1 MSYLLEANGIVK
13 DYTGHKALDDVT
25 VHVPEGSVYG
35 LLGPNGAGKTT
46 LIRIINHITAPDAGE
61 VIFDGRPLTADDVK
75 HIGYLPEERGLYK
88 KMKVGEQAIFFARLK
103 GLDKRDAEKRLK
115 EWFERMEI
123 GNWWNKKVE
132 ELSKGMAQKV
142 QFIITV
148 LHRPKLLIFDEP
160 FSGFDPINANILK
173 REILRLRDGG
183 STVIFST
190 HNMSSVEE
198 LCDHITLINRSRNI
212 LTGNVEELRRSF
224 GGNRFRLR
232 YEGELSSLAEA
243 IKPVVSYIGEDEEEN
258 RGQVESVIVE
268 LSDAATRRDL
278 VDIANR
284 ATDLVGFEP
293 VMPSINNIFINAVRN
308 SSEMPVENK

>member
-13 DYTGHKALDDVT
+13 DYTGHKALDDLT

-173 REILRLRDGG
+173 REILRLRDEG

-232 YEGELSSLAEA
+232 FEGELSSLAEA